1 LKRFLNNKGFS
12 LAEMAITTGLMGV
25 LAVVIYS
32 VSRYTE
38 KEIKIV
44 TEDIQS
50 LILKYGA
57 NKVLLRDLVNSTPS
71 YNYLEL
77 ADDSGKPFFVH
88 ATNELCQTDCE
99 RKLTLNIPTG
109 EIKSRAIYFIVN
121 KRKLSEQE
129 VMMNYPLKIE
139 NTLNASQSF
148 GGINAIADIDPP
160 KSISK
165 TNTSLSPWEK
175 GRILLITSNVS
186 FFDCLNH
193 IHGNAGSSCNL
204 SCADTPGGPGSCNY
218 VAKRPFKILGIV
230 ENDEKNLKFL
240 DVNQQVSL
248 LKIKKKFRYCS
259 SNESMQCGY
268 TKDVMLDQAANFINE
283 LPFVPGYDNQAHI
296 QPVELVRYHLEKPTP
311 NAREDKTSLRR
322 SVATV
327 VGTNLSF
334 QREHVL
340 LSGVKSIVFTRKNL
354 SNATIEFKID
364 KVKLQN
370 VIK

>member
-1 LKRFLNNKGFS
+1 LKRFFNNKGFS
-12 LAEMAITTGLMGV
+12 LAEMAVTTGLMGV
-25 LAVVIYS
+25 LALVIYS
-32 VSRYTE
+32 VSRYTD

-44 TEDIQS
+44 TEDIQT

-99 RKLTLNIPTG
+99 RKFSLNIPAG
-109 EIKSRAIYFIVN
+109 DIKSRGIFFLVN
-121 KRKLSEQE
+121 KRKLSEQ

-139 NTLNASQSF
+139 NTLNASQNF
-148 GGINAIADIDPP
+148 GGINAIADITPSM
-160 KSISK
+160 SISK
-165 TNTSLSPWEK
+165 SNIPLSPWEK
-175 GRILLITSNVS
+175 DRILLITSNVS
-186 FFDCLNH
+186 FYDCLNH
-193 IHGNAGSSCNL
+193 IHGSSGSNCNL
-204 SCADTPGGPGSCNY
+204 TCADSPGGPGSCNY

-230 ENDEKNLKFL
+230 DKYEKNLIFTN
-240 DVNQQVSL
+240 VNNNLGL
-248 LKIKKKFRYCS
+248 LKKKFRYCS
-259 SNESMQCGY
+259 SNESMQCGF
-268 TKDVMLDQAANFINE
+268 TKDVMLDQAANFITD
-283 LPFVPGYDNQAHI
+283 LPFVPGYDNQAQI
-296 QPVELVRYHLEKPTP
+296 QPVELVRYHLEKPSP
-311 NAREDKTSLRR
+311 NAREDKTMLMR

-334 QREHVL
+334 QRAHVL
-340 LSGVKSIVFTRKNL
+340 LTGVKSIVFTRKNL